1 MARLGERIP
10 GNMEP
15 GGCRK
20 ELVGEVVGLEEI
32 NKALELSRIFGADIG
47 GLTDEVLRVLYPA
60 HLAIDGLVTEA
71 RIDDDWPD
79 DGSCRLQ
86 QHQTAI
92 GQIRHDLHRGEV
104 FRVFLQI
111 QKLAQKKMRREFY
124 FIEIL
129 FHGILNYNS
138 PRYFFILTQISQISQ
153 IFNPSDCSESIVACD
168 EYL

>member
-1 MARLGERIP
+1 
-10 GNMEP
+10 MEP

-32 NKALELSRIFGADIG
+32 NKALELSRILGADIG

-71 RIDDDWPD
+71 RIDDDGSD
-79 DGSCRLQ
+79 DSSCRLQ
-86 QHQTAI
+86 QQMTAI

-104 FRVFLQI
+104 LRVFLQV
-111 QKLAQKKMRREFY
+111 QKLAQKKMRRESY

-129 FHGILNYNS
+129 FHGLFS
-138 PRYFFILTQISQISQ
+138 
-153 IFNPSDCSESIVACD
+153 
-168 EYL
+168 

>member
-32 NKALELSRIFGADIG
+32 NKALELSRILGADIG

-79 DGSCRLQ
+79 DGSCWLQ
-86 QHQTAI
+86 QHQAAI
-92 GQIRHDLHRGEV
+92 GQIRHDLHRGNV
-104 FRVFLQI
+104 LRVLLQI
-111 QKLAQKKMRREFY
+111 QKLAQFKMRREFY

-129 FHGILNYNS
+129 FHGIFS
-138 PRYFFILTQISQISQ
+138 
-153 IFNPSDCSESIVACD
+153 
-168 EYL
+168 